1 MEREVVKNIN
11 KLNINIR
18 NNLRLLGFKS
28 CNKSTKIL
36 AKTIFYIK
44 TNRLELTG
52 FNANDVYKAISKL
65 YTNTTPKQIKD
76 NINYA
81 LTYRNINK
89 SKTNFYQV
97 FKFDYTE
104 EIFTN
109 KNFLEEFSNIIE
121 IESKN

>member
-1 MEREVVKNIN
+1 MERELVKNIN

-44 TNRLELTG
+44 INKLELTG
-52 FNANDVYKAISKL
+52 FNANEVYKAISKL

>member
-52 FNANDVYKAISKL
+52 FNANEVYKAISKL

>member
-44 TNRLELTG
+44 TNKLELTG
-52 FNANDVYKAISKL
+52 FNANEVYKAISKL

>member
-1 MEREVVKNIN
+1 MKEGVGQNIN
-11 KLNINIR
+11 RLNINIR

-44 TNRLELTG
+44 TNKLEITD
-52 FNANDVYKAISKL
+52 FNANEIYKAISKL
-65 YTNTTPKQIKD
+65 YTNVTPKQVKD

-81 LTYRNINK
+81 LTYRNTNK
-89 SKTNFYQV
+89 SKTNFNQV
-97 FKFDYTE
+97 FNFDYTE

-109 KNFLEEFSNIIE
+109 KSFLEEFSNIIK

>member
-1 MEREVVKNIN
+1 MSENCL
-11 KLNINIR
+11 KL
-18 NNLRLLGFKS
+18 
-28 CNKSTKIL
+28 
-36 AKTIFYIK
+36 
-44 TNRLELTG
+44 
-52 FNANDVYKAISKL
+52 
-65 YTNTTPKQIKD
+65 KD
-76 NINYA
+76 NEYLCTQNFKPKEEGRYIPILTAETLEDLINYA

-109 KNFLEEFSNIIE
+109 KNFLEEFSNIIK